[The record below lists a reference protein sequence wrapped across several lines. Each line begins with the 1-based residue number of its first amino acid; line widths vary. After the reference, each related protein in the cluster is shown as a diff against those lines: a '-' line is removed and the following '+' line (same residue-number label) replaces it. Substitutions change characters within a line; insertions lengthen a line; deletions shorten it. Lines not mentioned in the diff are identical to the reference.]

1 MNVSLHDIQADIQR
15 LAQQQ
20 SQNQAQ
26 HLQAQQLM
34 QAQQIANLL
43 NQVRVCLARALFI
56 PIQRLVL
63 FSFSFHPTPIQLL
76 RLMLLILPIA
86 R

>member
-20 SQNQAQ
+20 TQNQAQ
-26 HLQAQQLM
+26 QLQAQQLM

-43 NQVRVCLARALFI
+43 NQVKLKFI
-56 PIQRLVL
+56 PCKLLSLVFL
-63 FSFSFHPTPIQLL
+63 
-76 RLMLLILPIA
+76 
-86 R
+86 

>member
-43 NQVRVCLARALFI
+43 NQVRVFALRAPSSSPFN
-56 PIQRLVL
+56 VW
-63 FSFSFHPTPIQLL
+63 FYFHFTPP
-76 RLMLLILPIA
+76 RSNSYA
-86 R
+86 